1 MSVKNGLYALL
12 STTSSVSSLIAAA
25 PNSPAGTGIYFS
37 LAPKL
42 AQRPYIVIHLVN
54 GPPAAKTLSGSSSLI
69 KGRFQ
74 FDSYAD
80 DPTIARQVSQAIRTL
95 LQDYSGPL
103 PDQTMIT
110 FTAVHA
116 DMDDAFEQG
125 GAGYLYRSMLDLE
138 GFYTEP
144 VVAGQPA
151 G

>member
-1 MSVKNGLYALL
+1 MGVKNGLFALL

-25 PNSPAGTGIYFS
+25 PNSSAGTAIYFS
-37 LAPKL
+37 LAAKQS
-42 AQRPYIVIHLVN
+42 ARPYIVIHLVN
-54 GPPAAKTLSGSSSLI
+54 GTPAEKSLDGSSALI
-69 KGRFQ
+69 RGRFQ

-80 DPTIARQVSQAIRTL
+80 DPTVARQVSQAIRDL
-95 LQDYSGPL
+95 LKDFSGPL
-103 PDQTMIT
+103 PDETMIT

-125 GAGYLYRSMLDLE
+125 GMGYLYRSMLDIE

-144 VVAGQPA
+144 VIAGQPA